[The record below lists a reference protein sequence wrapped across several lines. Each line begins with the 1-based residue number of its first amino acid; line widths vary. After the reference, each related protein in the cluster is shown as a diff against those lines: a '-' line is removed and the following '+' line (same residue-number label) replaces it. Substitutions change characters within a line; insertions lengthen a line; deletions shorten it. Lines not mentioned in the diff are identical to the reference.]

1 MVLRIRI
8 ELMTFRASTERSTNM
23 SYLSIIGG
31 TSQSRTENTM
41 GLSHLPLPIGLMS
54 LMVGASEEIRT
65 LNPSLARDFK
75 SLVYTNSTTLAYGTQ
90 GWT

>member
-41 GLSHLPLPIGLMS
+41 GLSLLPLPVGIVTHVGTPSGIRTHTVPSLNRMTLPIGLQ
-54 LMVGASEEIRT
+54 EHI
-65 LNPSLARDFK
+65 
-75 SLVYTNSTTLAYGTQ
+75 GTR

>member
-54 LMVGASEEIRT
+54 LMIGASGEIRT
-65 LNPSLARDFK
+65 LNSLGRRIL
-75 SLVYTNSTTLAYGTQ
+75 SPECIPVPPHLHIGTQ